1 MRYLRITG
9 VRILLSF
16 FLANM
21 AIDLLFDNSNYN
33 FPKILL
39 HLFFMGLAYYGI
51 TLYVN
56 NNKK

>member
-9 VRILLSF
+9 IRILLSF

-21 AIDLLFDNSNYN
+21 AINLLFENPSFN

-39 HLFFMGLAYYGI
+39 FLLLMGLAYYGL

>member
-9 VRILLSF
+9 IRILLSF
-16 FLANM
+16 FLVNM
-21 AIDLLFDNSNYN
+21 AIALLFKNPSYT

-39 HLFFMGLAYYGI
+39 YLLFMGLAYYEL

>member
-9 VRILLSF
+9 IRILLSF

-21 AIDLLFDNSNYN
+21 VIALLFENPSYT
-33 FPKILL
+33 FLKILL
-39 HLFFMGLAYYGI
+39 HLLFMGLAYYGL

-56 NNKK
+56 NKKK

>member
-9 VRILLSF
+9 IRILLSF

-21 AIDLLFDNSNYN
+21 AIALLFENPSYN

-39 HLFFMGLAYYGI
+39 HLIIYGI
-51 TLYVN
+51 SLLRINTFCQ
-56 NNKK
+56 

>member
-1 MRYLRITG
+1 MRYLKITG

-21 AIDLLFDNSNYN
+21 AINLLFNSPNYS
-33 FPKILL
+33 FPKILF
-39 HLFFMGLAYYGI
+39 HLLFMGLAYYGL

-56 NNKK
+56 NKKK

>member
-9 VRILLSF
+9 IRILLSF

-21 AIDLLFDNSNYN
+21 AIELLIDNPSNT
-33 FPKILL
+33 FPQILL
-39 HLFFMGLAYYGI
+39 KVLFMGLAYYGLTI
-51 TLYVN
+51 YVN

>member
-9 VRILLSF
+9 IRILLSF

-21 AIDLLFDNSNYN
+21 AIDLLFKSSNYN

-39 HLFFMGLAYYGI
+39 HLLFMGLSYYGL

-56 NNKK
+56 NKK